1 MKYFT
6 KADGKVSATNIVAVL
21 IFVLGVLDIVKPY
34 IPEDYLPFILVG
46 VGVIQFYLR
55 TFQGTDSPIVK

>member
-1 MKYFT
+1 MKFFT
-6 KADGKVSATNIVAVL
+6 KVDGKVSATNVVALL

-34 IPEDYLPFILVG
+34 IPQEYLPYILVG
-46 VGVIQFYLR
+46 VGIIQFYLR